1 MRCIGTDLPDD
12 EYAAVGDLARGH
24 DQAETNRGSD
34 VASLRARG
42 VDDDDIVR
50 RSGSVVGAGVQR
62 HALSCCI
69 ERGEHTETARDVGD
83 KSALN
88 AAVEIYET
96 YLAAGPYHKASNG
109 HHTHERC

>member
-1 MRCIGTDLPDD
+1 MRCIGADLPDD
-12 EYAAVGDLARGH
+12 EHAAVGDLAGGH

-42 VDDDDIVR
+42 VDDDDVVR
-50 RSGSVVGAGVQR
+50 RSASVVGAGVQR
-62 HALSCCI
+62 HALSGCI
-69 ERGEHTETARDVGD
+69 ERGERAEIAGDVGD

-96 YLAAGPYHKASNG
+96 YHSLAAGP
-109 HHTHERC
+109 